1 MLFCPTAF
9 YTILF
14 YSVILFLN
22 FNRISLLLRYHQF
35 FYLDSLPCSLF
46 FLLSTLSLVHDHSF
60 FYFLSHT
67 HSLSFSHT
75 LSQSHTHSL
84 THTHILSLTH
94 TFSHSHTHS
103 LHSSLSISIPILSS
117 YCLIMPHYI
126 TVYTAKI
133 RR

>member
-84 THTHILSLTH
+84 THTHTHSLTH
-94 TFSHSHTHS
+94 THILYTLPCPSPS
-103 LHSSLSISIPILSS
+103 LFLSS